1 MENKAIQ
8 IEPKAAIEMIT
19 WNEFDNAIPV
29 QHPFDI
35 PLTNECPTKK
45 EINSIIDGTCNV
57 SSNELVGRSELTFN
71 VREDELLTASPQI
84 LSWGYNDIKQRES
97 QLIKQQRT
105 FLNGEHTNTY
115 TFNYTGQFIH
125 TISGDLNTF
134 EILNSGKGILRI
146 RPLKVNNTGN
156 NINTRIKVD
165 VNGVYC
171 IIYLTHKKA

>member
-8 IEPKAAIEMIT
+8 IEPKGAIEMIT
-19 WNEFDNAIPV
+19 WNEFNNAIPV
-29 QHPFDI
+29 QHHFNI

-45 EINSIIDGTCNV
+45 EINSIIDGTCSY
-57 SSNELVGRSELTFN
+57 SSNELVGSSELTFN
-71 VREDELLTASPQI
+71 VREDELLTVSSQI
-84 LSWGYNDIKQRES
+84 LSWEYNDIKQRES
-97 QLIKQQRT
+97 QLIKQQMT
-105 FLNGEHTNTY
+105 FLNGAHTNTY
-115 TFNYTGQFIH
+115 TFIYTGQFIH

-165 VNGVYC
+165 VNGAHC

>member
-1 MENKAIQ
+1 MENKAVQ
-8 IEPKAAIEMIT
+8 IEPKAAVEMIT
-19 WNEFDNAIPV
+19 WNEFDDAIPV

-71 VREDELLTASPQI
+71 VREDELLTASPYI
-84 LSWGYNDIKQRES
+84 LSWAYNDIIQRDS
-97 QLIKQQRT
+97 QLVKQQRT
-105 FLNGEHTNTY
+105 FLNGTQVNTY
-115 TFNYTGQFIH
+115 MSNYTGYFIH

-156 NINTRIKVD
+156 NINTRITVD
-165 VNGVYC
+165 VNGTYC
-171 IIYLTHKKA
+171 TIYLTHLRA

>member
-35 PLTNECPTKK
+35 PLTNEYPTKK

-71 VREDELLTASPQI
+71 VRENELLTASPQT
-84 LSWGYNDIKQRES
+84 LSWGYNDIKQQKS

-115 TFNYTGQFIH
+115 TFNYTGQCIL

-134 EILNSGKGILRI
+134 EILDSGKGILQI
-146 RPLKVNNTGN
+146 RPLRVNNTGN